1 VKKKVDVKDLQIGM
15 YVCEVDRPWLET
27 PFLFQGFPVN
37 SRADIK
43 MIQQICKYVY
53 IDIEKGLDA
62 QTSVPAAV
70 AHKRVVEEM
79 TRTIKHPA
87 PPKDHYPIRVPLK
100 RETPVA
106 RKIHKKTRRLI
117 DRFLED
123 VRLGR
128 SIDSASAKVVVT
140 EMAESIMRNPNAL
153 TWFTLLKKKDE
164 YTSIHSMN
172 VCILALAFGRHLGLS
187 KDKLTELGVGALLHD
202 IGKLKIPEQ
211 LLRKTEKL
219 SKAEFELMRSH
230 TTRGKEILEQT
241 PGLPTSAADIAYS
254 HHERN
259 DGHGYPLGRNAEA
272 LSLFSKMVAI
282 VDVYD
287 AITSDRAYHDAISPH
302 SALRDMYEWRE
313 SDFDGALVENFIQC
327 LGIYPAGTLVELSSG
342 DLGIVVEVNPLWH
355 LRPKVLL
362 ILDPDRKRRA
372 APALVDLASLA
383 ADDSGR
389 PLEIRNV
396 LEPGSYGV
404 DLWEYVNKGSP
415 PNTNVATGAAP
426 AN

>member
-1 VKKKVDVKDLQIGM
+1 VKKRVGVFDLKIGM

-27 PFLFQGFPVN
+27 PFLFQGFPIN
-37 SRADIK
+37 SDADIK
-43 MIQQICKYVY
+43 MIQQTCKYVY
-53 IDIEKGLDA
+53 IDVERGIDA
-62 QTSVPAAV
+62 QISVPAAV
-70 AHKRVVEEM
+70 AHRRVVEEM
-79 TRTIKHPA
+79 TRNIKHPT
-87 PPKDHYPIRVPLK
+87 PSKVHYPIRVPL
-100 RETPVA
+100 EQESPVA
-106 RKIHKKTRRLI
+106 GKIHHKTRQLI

-128 SIDSASAKVVVT
+128 SIDSGSAKVVVT

-172 VCILALAFGRHLGLS
+172 VCILAIAFGRYLGLS
-187 KDKLTELGVGALLHD
+187 LNKLIELGVGALLHD
-202 IGKLKIPEQ
+202 IGKLKIPEE

-219 SKAEFELMRSH
+219 SEAEFELMRSH
-230 TTRGKEILEQT
+230 TTRGKEILERT

-287 AITSDRAYHDAISPH
+287 AITSNRAYHDAISPH

-313 SDFDGALVENFIQC
+313 SDFDGDLVEGFIQC
-327 LGIYPAGTLVELSSG
+327 LGIYPVGTLVELSSG
-342 DLGIVVEVNPLWH
+342 EVGIVVEVNPLWH

-362 ILDPDRKRRA
+362 VLDPDKKRRA
-372 APALVDLASLA
+372 TPTPVDLARLV
-383 ADDSGR
+383 ADDRGR
-389 PLEIRNV
+389 PLEIKTV
-396 LEPGSYGV
+396 LEPASYGI
-404 DLWEYVNKGSP
+404 DLWEYINKGPLP
-415 PNTNVATGAAP
+415 PADATAGAAP
-426 AN
+426 

>member
-1 VKKKVDVKDLQIGM
+1 MKKRIDVFDLKIGM

-27 PFLFQGFPVN
+27 PFLFQGFPIN
-37 SRADIK
+37 SPADIK
-43 MIQQICKYVY
+43 LIQQTCKYVY
-53 IDIEKGLDA
+53 IDVARGIDTH
-62 QTSVPAAV
+62 TSVPAAA
-70 AHKRVVEEM
+70 AHRRVVEEM
-79 TRTIKHPA
+79 TRNIKHPA
-87 PPKDHYPIRVPLK
+87 PHTVHHPIRVSLK
-100 RETPVA
+100 QESPVA
-106 RKIHKKTRRLI
+106 KNIHRKARQLI

-128 SIDSASAKVVVT
+128 SIDSASAKAVVA
-140 EMAESIMRNPNAL
+140 EMAASILRNPNAL

-187 KDKLTELGVGALLHD
+187 KDRLIELGVGALLHD
-202 IGKLKIPEQ
+202 IGKLKIPER

-230 TTRGKEILEQT
+230 TTLGKKILDHT
-241 PGLPTSAADIAYS
+241 PGLPSSAADIAYS

-259 DGHGYPLGRNAEA
+259 DGHGYPLGRRAEA

-287 AITSDRAYHDAISPH
+287 AITSNRAYHDAISPH

-313 SDFDGALVENFIQC
+313 SDFDDDLVEAFIQC
-327 LGIYPAGTLVELSSG
+327 LGIYPVGTLVELSSG
-342 DLGIVVEVNPLWH
+342 EVGIVVEVNPLWH

-362 ILDPDRKRRA
+362 VLDPDKNRRA
-372 APALVDLASLA
+372 TPTLIDLGRLI

-389 PLEIRNV
+389 PLEIKTV
-396 LEPGSYGV
+396 LEPASYGI
-404 DLWEYVNKGSP
+404 DLWEYVANAP
-415 PNTNVATGAAP
+415 LTIAGAAP
-426 AN
+426 AG